1 MKNVYYFKL
10 VYGRVY
16 VCGYTGQG
24 RLGIPIDETVLE
36 PLFPAKTRKEEE
48 MRERLI
54 LPSNITK
61 SIGWF
66 LPSKSKNEKNQ
77 SQLKKNSIQTGDV
90 EEEKEEKK
98 GKKEEHSKLPDL
110 LSISLR
116 NSVQNLNN
124 SEDEPNIFKQ
134 FSTYKHDSQRGSII
148 TPSVA
153 NPEANPISR
162 EILKKNSS
170 FAAIKSIKNQII
182 SYSNISND
190 KDIEKDKDKQ
200 NENDDEKNGDDDG
213 ILFYN
218 I

>member
-77 SQLKKNSIQTGDV
+77 SQLKKNSIQTDDV
-90 EEEKEEKK
+90 EEVKEEKK
-98 GKKEEHSKLPDL
+98 EVHPKLPDL

-116 NSVQNLNN
+116 SSVQNLNN
-124 SEDEPNIFKQ
+124 SEDEPSIFKQ
-134 FSTYKHDSQRGSII
+134 FSTLKNDSQRGSII

-162 EILKKNSS
+162 EFLKNNSS
-170 FAAIKSIKNQII
+170 FAAIASIKNQVI

-190 KDIEKDKDKQ
+190 KDKQ
-200 NENDDEKNGDDDG
+200 NEYDDEKNDDDG

-218 I
+218 N